1 MVTTAVTT
9 ASWPARHELV
19 DALRELLGK
28 YDLLLALSAGE
39 PGRTVERRD
48 AMRVIAARFP
58 AALREWEEIPLEEL
72 ERRRAHVAA
81 QLTACADTTDPDA
94 SADPLLGAEPWLR
107 FGLDL
112 HRYLRT
118 VLALRRHVGS
128 ARRAQKSAESDRVET
143 LLRAALT
150 RAQRQGIGTTTELP
164 WPEPLTEALLQNV
177 AAPPAGRLTELAYR
191 AVAARHGAE
200 ISDVKRAI
208 FSAHIAEQPG
218 HPSLHQM
225 ARCDA
230 QTAQT
235 ARSGRSQPP
244 TPAFAP
250 PPPPP
255 GHEPASVTLETE
267 LLRRRAVAVDSIL
280 DLIGRTPLIRLRNLE
295 PEGVEIWAKCE
306 FCNPGG
312 SVKDRPALQMIRD
325 AIEAGRLTP
334 DKTIIDATSGNTG
347 VAYSLVGAALGYRV
361 KLVMPENVSAAR
373 KQITSAYGTEL
384 VFSSEMEGSDGAIR
398 VVREL
403 VAAEPDR
410 YFYPDQYSNE
420 SNPRAHYL
428 GTGPEILAL
437 LGDRITHF
445 VAGLGTSGTVM
456 GTGRRMKEHRRP
468 DGGGVTVVAVEPD
481 DAFHG
486 LEGLKHMASSLV
498 PQIFRPA
505 ECVDRTIEMPTEEG
519 WDATERLKEAEGLF
533 VGHSAGANV
542 AAAVRI
548 ARELAE
554 RGETG
559 CVVTVLCDRGDRYFV
574 PLKWE
579 RRYEY

>member
-1 MVTTAVTT
+1 MVTTAH
-9 ASWPARHELV
+9 WPARIALT
-19 DALRELLGK
+19 DALRELLCK
-28 YDLLLALSAGE
+28 YDLLLALCAGE

-48 AMRVIAARFP
+48 AMRAIAARFP
-58 AALREWEEIPLEEL
+58 AALREWEEILPEEL
-72 ERRRAHVAA
+72 ARRRAQVAA
-81 QLTACADTTDPDA
+81 RLAACEASTDDPGA
-94 SADPLLGAEPWLR
+94 PADPLHAAEPWLR

-128 ARRAQKSAESDRVET
+128 ARRAQRSEASDRAGA
-143 LLRAALT
+143 LLTAALA
-150 RAQRQGIGTTTELP
+150 RAQRQGIGTTAELP
-164 WPEPLTEALLQNV
+164 WPEPLTEALLRHV
-177 AAPPAGRLTELAYR
+177 AAPPAGRLTELAYH
-191 AVAARHGAE
+191 AVATRHGAQ
-200 ISDVKRAI
+200 ISDVKRAL

-218 HPSLHQM
+218 HPTLHTM
-225 ARCDA
+225 SRCDA
-230 QTAQT
+230 QPAQT
-235 ARSGRSQPP
+235 GRSGRSDLAA
-244 TPAFAP
+244 PAYAP
-250 PPPPP
+250 PPSPPA
-255 GHEPASVTLETE
+255 HEPASVTLETE
-267 LLRRRAVAVDSIL
+267 LLRRRAVAVESIL
-280 DLIGRTPLIRLRNLE
+280 ELIGRTPLIRLRNLE
-295 PEGVEIWAKCE
+295 PDGVEIWAKCE

-325 AIEAGRLTP
+325 AIADGRLTP

-373 KQITSAYGTEL
+373 KQITSAYGTEI
-384 VFSSEMEGSDGAIR
+384 VFSSDMEGSDGAIR
-398 VVREL
+398 MVREL
-403 VAAEPDR
+403 VAREPDR

-468 DGGGVTVVAVEPD
+468 DGGTVTVVAVEPD

-498 PQIFRPA
+498 PQIFRPE

-548 ARELAE
+548 ARELAA
-554 RGETG
+554 RGQTG
-559 CVVTVLCDRGDRYFV
+559 CIVTVLCDRGDRYFV